1 MFGKEMINVKTDHKT
16 TECIKVIGCLFPEMV
31 FRLITESNASL
42 YNGNPKELQFVL
54 SMAGE
59 VLKGENEV

>member
-1 MFGKEMINVKTDHKT
+1 MFPRTKALGKMFGKEMINVKTDHKT
-16 TECIKVIGCLFPEMV
+16 TEYMV